1 MAHLWVSSFPPP
13 KSSENAGVN
22 WAVVLRVNNPASRVR
37 IEMIKVVL
45 QESPLKPQG
54 IRIVLKGVGR
64 WTGMLASTYTHCK
77 AGINLKLGHIPP
89 PLQPVENPC
98 SRTPGLRSP
107 AAGRP

>member
-1 MAHLWVSSFPPP
+1 
-13 KSSENAGVN
+13 
-22 WAVVLRVNNPASRVR
+22 
-37 IEMIKVVL
+37 MIKVVL

-89 PLQPVENPC
+89 HYSRWKTLVLELLDFDRPQLAVLAGLHVLQGAGLLEHPVD
-98 SRTPGLRSP
+98 TFV
-107 AAGRP
+107 AYH